1 MGNTDEAMEEE
12 TSRRGAKRVLFSG
25 VGGCIGTAILDRLDR
40 DGWDVAAFSHEE
52 AERRSIVVDFEHD
65 EAIAAAVA
73 AAGGSYDA
81 IVLAHGI
88 LEPGPWEDTS
98 PSAWRRLLNVNLNSI
113 YAILHAA
120 LPRVRN
126 EGSIVVVSSTAAF
139 DHSPVGGPHY
149 TVSKW
154 ALNGLVRHL
163 ASELGPSGI
172 RINAVCP
179 SLVDSPMGRAL
190 LTEQQYLDA
199 FKDIPLRRPAR
210 PEEIAAAVMYL
221 LSGESSYITGGL
233 IPVSGGYR

>member
-1 MGNTDEAMEEE
+1 MDHTDKAMEGE
-12 TSRRGAKRVLFSG
+12 TPKRGSKRVLFSG

-40 DGWDVAAFSHEE
+40 DGWDVAAFSHVD
-52 AERRSIVVDFEHD
+52 ADRQSIVVDFEDD

-73 AAGGSYDA
+73 AAGGSYTA
-81 IVLAHGI
+81 IVLSHGI
-88 LEPGPWEDTS
+88 LEPGPWEDIS
-98 PSAWRRLLNVNLNSI
+98 PGDWRRLLNVNLNSI

-120 LPRVRN
+120 LPRVLN

-149 TVSKW
+149 TASKW

-199 FKDIPLRRPAR
+199 FRDIPLRRPAR
-210 PEEIAAAVMYL
+210 AEEIAAAVMYL
-221 LSGESSYITGGL
+221 LSRESSYITGGL
-233 IPVSGGYR
+233 IPVSGGYQ